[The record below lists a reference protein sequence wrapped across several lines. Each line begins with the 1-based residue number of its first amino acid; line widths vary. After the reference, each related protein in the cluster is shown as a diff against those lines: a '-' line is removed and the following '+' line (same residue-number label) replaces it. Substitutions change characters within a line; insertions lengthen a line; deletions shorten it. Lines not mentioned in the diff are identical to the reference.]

1 MLNIIK
7 KIKAFILNFA
17 FCFSLLFKSNKK
29 VIIFL
34 LTTNIVVSICPFINM
49 YIMKSIIDKLAS
61 IFSNTF
67 SLDEALRSIII
78 LLCIFTMLKIFLEF
92 LQNYIQ
98 KLNELQ
104 VQNLLT
110 YINLQLMK
118 KSVQIDISYF
128 DTPKSFDELNQ
139 SRQNAHSMHQ
149 MVFATTNTI
158 STVFF
163 FITNLILALNVN
175 WWISLLVFLF
185 IIPKYAFQHK
195 MEKKNY
201 EFEKSQFRESR
212 FAGYLY
218 SLLFDKPAAKE
229 IRLFNTGG
237 YLIERFINVQHKL
250 TDEKNKYSNKM
261 SMRNIIVNIPS
272 VVIQILIKI
281 YIVYRVLIR
290 QNTIG
295 DFSYITGI
303 FENLD
308 SSISSIIGSVA
319 TYVGYNE
326 RINDFKKYFMLREN
340 AIQSGN
346 ILLEEINKIEFK
358 NVSFNYPDSNIIL
371 NKISFD
377 VNKHEKVMLIGLN
390 GSGKTT
396 LIKLLTRFYEP
407 TEGNILINGIN
418 ISEYNL
424 KVLREKIATVFQ
436 DFNVFSF
443 TIRENVVIGDFNQY
457 DNVQLIQS
465 SLKFPNFNN
474 DSYLALRNIDLY
486 INRNF
491 ESEGIELSGG
501 QRQKLAISRAIIRDS
516 KLIIL
521 DEPTASL
528 DPLSESEI
536 LDAFNILYKDKTL
549 IMVSH
554 RLSAAIK
561 MDKII
566 FIENGKIIGVG
577 RHNDLY
583 VENEKYKNLF
593 DLQANKYN

>member
-1 MLNIIK
+1 MFNMIK
-7 KIKAFILNFA
+7 KLKAFILNFV
-17 FCFSLLFKSNKK
+17 FCFNLLFKSDKK
-29 VIIFL
+29 GIIFL
-34 LTTNIVVSICPFINM
+34 LITNIVVSICPFINM

-61 IFSNTF
+61 IFSNAL
-67 SLDEALRSIII
+67 SLEAALRSIIL
-78 LLCIFTMLKIFLEF
+78 LLCIFASLKIYLEF
-92 LQNYIQ
+92 LQNYIG
-98 KLNELQ
+98 KLNDLQ
-104 VQNLLT
+104 MQSLLT

-128 DTPKSFDELNQ
+128 DIPKSFDELNQ

-158 STVFF
+158 STMFF
-163 FITNLILALNVN
+163 FITNLILALKVN
-175 WWISLLVFLF
+175 WWISLLVFIF
-185 IIPKYAFQHK
+185 ILPKYAFK
-195 MEKKNY
+195 RKIEKKNY

-218 SLLFDKPAAKE
+218 SLLFDKLAAKE
-229 IRLFNTGG
+229 IRLFNTGDH
-237 YLIERFINVQHKL
+237 LIERFINAQHKL

-261 SMRNIIVNIPS
+261 SMQDIVVNIPS

-295 DFSYITGI
+295 DFTYITGI
-303 FENLD
+303 YENLN
-308 SSISSIIGSVA
+308 SSISSIIDSVA

-340 AIQSGN
+340 AVQSGN

-377 VNKHEKVMLIGLN
+377 VSKHEKVMLIGLN

-407 TEGNILINGIN
+407 TEGDILINGIN

-424 KVLREKIATVFQ
+424 KALREKIATVFQ
-436 DFNVFSF
+436 DFNIFSF
-443 TIRENVVIGDFNQY
+443 TIRENVVIGEINQH

-465 SLKFPNFNN
+465 SLKFSNFNN
-474 DSYLALRNIDLY
+474 DNYLASENIDLY

-501 QRQKLAISRAIIRDS
+501 QRQKLAISRAVIRDS

-536 LDAFNILYKDKTL
+536 LDAFNILYKNKTL